1 LRLLCDSSRE
11 HRRTIGVLK
20 AFSITDIGR
29 KRQLNEDYVFETTE
43 SIGLLPNLFLVADG
57 MGGHKAGDHASRET
71 VEIMVE
77 QIGICKLED
86 RKEILRSAL
95 EAANQRVYADARH
108 SVELEGMG
116 TTVVAAT
123 LDKERL
129 LVMNVGDSRLYVV
142 SQEGIR
148 QITVDH
154 SLVEE
159 MVRKGVLTKEKARI
173 HPKKNIITKAVGV
186 MASVEPDFFELELK
200 SGDRILLCSDGLS
213 NMLEDEEISMIV
225 NSVGP
230 LEEKAK
236 MLVDAANGN
245 GGKDNISVILV
256 ESQAEA

>member
-1 LRLLCDSSRE
+1 M
-11 HRRTIGVLK
+11 LK

-43 SIGLLPNLFLVADG
+43 PIGLLPNLFLVADG

-77 QIGICKLED
+77 QIGYCELED

-95 EAANQRVYADARH
+95 EAANQRVYSDARH

-123 LDKERL
+123 LDKDRL

-159 MVRKGVLTKEKARI
+159 MVQKGVLTREKARI

-200 SGDRILLCSDGLS
+200 AGDRILLCSDGLS
-213 NMLEDEEISMIV
+213 NMLEDEEISLII

-256 ESQAEA
+256 ESRAES

>member
-1 LRLLCDSSRE
+1 M
-11 HRRTIGVLK
+11 LK

-29 KRQLNEDYVFETTE
+29 KRQLNEDYVFASTE
-43 SIGLLPNLFLVADG
+43 SIGELSNLFLVADG

-77 QIGICKLED
+77 QITADKTKD
-86 RKEILRSAL
+86 QREILGRAL
-95 EAANQRVYADARH
+95 ETANQKVYQDARH
-108 SVELEGMG
+108 SIELEGMG
-116 TTVVAAT
+116 TTIVAAT
-123 LDKERL
+123 IRENEL

-142 SQEGIR
+142 NQDGIR

-159 MVRKGVLTKEKARI
+159 YVQKGVLTREKAKT

-186 MASVEPDFFELELK
+186 MANVEPDFFEVSLQP
-200 SGDRILLCSDGLS
+200 GDRILMCTDGLS
-213 NMLEDEEISMIV
+213 NMLEEDEISLII

-245 GGKDNISVILV
+245 GGRDNISVILI
-256 ESQAEA
+256 ESEAEI